1 VSFVDGA
8 DLLSVEMYASAAE
21 AWREWPR
28 TLAMA
33 DVTSP
38 AWKALD
44 SAVMVLVMA
53 VPVLRLASGRAGHLD
68 RALLVVRVA
77 LLGAL
82 GRFYERRG
90 LPFWLSPLAD
100 PVAVGRL
107 VYATLRPVRA
117 WRGRSYG

>member
-1 VSFVDGA
+1 
-8 DLLSVEMYASAAE
+8 
-21 AWREWPR
+21 
-28 TLAMA
+28 
-33 DVTSP
+33 
-38 AWKALD
+38 
-44 SAVMVLVMA
+44 
-53 VPVLRLASGRAGHLD
+53 
-68 RALLVVRVA
+68 VVRVA

-90 LPFWLSPLAD
+90 LAFWLSPLAD